1 MTGVLR
7 GVAGEL
13 SDLVEGNHPKGSL
26 PALRLDSEGTP
37 GRTSR
42 PQSAPEVKREAEE
55 ESDYTEESAEEETVI
70 ESDKAVEEVPPAGE
84 AAPDRA
90 GSEVRHTDAPVEPEP
105 RTEREEGSVPEKEA
119 QELGLQPAPKAT
131 TRGRRRESEGSTA
144 RPAKRRGGDR
154 KADHSWTRTPRR
166 EGGGHDEE
174 EDSWGRAPLVRRPSK
189 RTQPRDRGTKGAR
202 HRERAREFKKKKIE
216 ERRKKKAEKQWHQKQ
231 KQAKAGVALRRPA
244 ARGRGGGMGAGAPA
258 PHPAVLR
265 RPATRRTGRT
275 QWEEGRVVDLHLVPL
290 EQLSPGLSLVVVEGD
305 YFGAMVQIAG
315 KIRRV
320 EALSEGVYVYLQ
332 LTGTTDEHVLRAF
345 SGNREQLF
353 RLHVCPPGCSRQES
367 GDYYLHALKGRLARE
382 ADEEAWV
389 TGLQDAGA
397 PGGED
402 ELEQLRKR
410 GEALGAGGPPDP
422 PRKRSR
428 SPDRRSPREEK
439 KKKKRKK
446 DKDKTEELVSGRH
459 AAKAGTK
466 ELKELFAGTG
476 LDPKEKVR
484 RRVVK
489 RAQKYIARR
498 KSKQSSSSSSASR
511 SKSTSSSSEEET
523 TMTEGVQ
530 RKPKRVPWGNASRG
544 PWRWKLSRACVG
556 ACSRRRGKKESY
568 RGPDRWPFCIT
579 GMLSPGRQREPK
591 GGSS

>member
-1 MTGVLR
+1 
-7 GVAGEL
+7 
-13 SDLVEGNHPKGSL
+13 
-26 PALRLDSEGTP
+26 
-37 GRTSR
+37 
-42 PQSAPEVKREAEE
+42 
-55 ESDYTEESAEEETVI
+55 
-70 ESDKAVEEVPPAGE
+70 
-84 AAPDRA
+84 
-90 GSEVRHTDAPVEPEP
+90 
-105 RTEREEGSVPEKEA
+105 
-119 QELGLQPAPKAT
+119 
-131 TRGRRRESEGSTA
+131 
-144 RPAKRRGGDR
+144 
-154 KADHSWTRTPRR
+154 
-166 EGGGHDEE
+166 
-174 EDSWGRAPLVRRPSK
+174 
-189 RTQPRDRGTKGAR
+189 
-202 HRERAREFKKKKIE
+202 
-216 ERRKKKAEKQWHQKQ
+216 
-231 KQAKAGVALRRPA
+231 
-244 ARGRGGGMGAGAPA
+244 
-258 PHPAVLR
+258 
-265 RPATRRTGRT
+265 
-275 QWEEGRVVDLHLVPL
+275 
-290 EQLSPGLSLVVVEGD
+290 
-305 YFGAMVQIAG
+305 
-315 KIRRV
+315 
-320 EALSEGVYVYLQ
+320 
-332 LTGTTDEHVLRAF
+332 
-345 SGNREQLF
+345 LF